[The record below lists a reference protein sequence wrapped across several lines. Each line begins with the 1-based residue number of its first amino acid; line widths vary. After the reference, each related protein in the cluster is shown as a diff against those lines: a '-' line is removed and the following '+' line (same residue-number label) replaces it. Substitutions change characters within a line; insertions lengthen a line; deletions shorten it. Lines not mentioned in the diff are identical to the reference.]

1 MKKLITLS
9 LMMGILSGCSTGTL
23 ISKEGTTENPKWHV
37 ADVVIFNKDQGTFPN
52 LQGLKQVQKGMTK
65 DQLYELIGRPQ
76 YDDGWRSKEW
86 NYLFHFNTPGQGE
99 NNVTTCQFK
108 VLFDQNTL
116 AGNFYWN
123 PITPKDG
130 VCPPNLKP
138 VVADVKPSAPVK
150 RYKIGSDALF
160 EFDKSSLNDLNVKG
174 RQDLDNLVSELKNL
188 KEVTSIH
195 VLGYTD
201 RLGTDA
207 YNLTLSQNRANTIK
221 QYLIQQGVRPSLIT
235 AQGFGKSNEVQQ
247 CDGKLSRAELI
258 NCLKANR
265 RIEIDVNGYGE

>member
-1 MKKLITLS
+1 MKKSITLS

-23 ISKEGTTENPKWHV
+23 ISKEGATENPKWHA
-37 ADVVIFNKDQGTFPN
+37 ADAVIFNKDQSTFPN
-52 LQGLKQVQKGMTK
+52 LQGLKQLQKGMTK

-116 AGNFYWN
+116 AGGFYWN
-123 PITPKDG
+123 PITPKEG
-130 VCPPNLKP
+130 ACPPNLEP
-138 VVADVKPSAPVK
+138 VVAEAKPAPAK

-160 EFDKSSLNDLNVKG
+160 AFDKSNLNDLNAKG
-174 RQDLDNLVSELKNL
+174 RHDLDNLASDLKQL
-188 KEVTSIH
+188 KEVTSIQ

-201 RLGTDA
+201 RLGSDA

-221 QYLIQQGVRPSLIT
+221 QYLIQQGVSPALIT

-265 RIEIDVNGYGE
+265 RIEIEVNGYGE